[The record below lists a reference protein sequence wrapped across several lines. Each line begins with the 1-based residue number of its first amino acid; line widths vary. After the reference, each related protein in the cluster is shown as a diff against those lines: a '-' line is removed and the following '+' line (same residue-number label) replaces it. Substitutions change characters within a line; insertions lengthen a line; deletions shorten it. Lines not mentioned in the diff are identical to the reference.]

1 MGSIAEEASSLKKD
15 SKKTKLS
22 AEMEKAVEEAG
33 KPGHEIIEQ
42 GGF

>member
-1 MGSIAEEASSLKKD
+1 MSSIAEETSSLKKD

-22 AEMEKAVEEAG
+22 AEIEKAVKEAG
-33 KPGHEIIEQ
+33 KPDHEIIKQ